1 MNNLET
7 LTSQFVQLM
16 VKNCQD
22 ACIRQVGVVTKMIT
36 KSELSGLLQ
45 FVLPGIPMLLNDE
58 KYAVTS
64 IFTWEKIIALDW
76 TARKK
81 YCVDTFDCRVP
92 DDLAFAFGLFF
103 TDGSL
108 TLGKGGKSAGASWR
122 IVNANLD
129 YLKRA
134 KNALDWEYKDY
145 GLDFT
150 ITNYESY
157 EKGQKTNYG
166 DRKKTLY
173 CLEPKIR
180 RKEGVKYQG
189 NRGNFI
195 KFWQHLCYDPMVG
208 KKWIPKPIFDKEHH
222 EPKKA
227 FLEGVYAGNGLQNPK
242 GQSRYISMGTNNRVA
257 CDHLDSILWMGNWN
271 YHIKRLPKEWRFY
284 VKEQREPVPVL
295 CDNFSDAF
303 RAHAA
308 EIYNLKSAGA
318 FHCIV
323 QADNGTVNKTGHR
336 AVLICALDESNQ
348 LALYVME
355 SETGAIGRITKG
367 QPIKL
372 PVFGT
377 TWNYSASDS
386 SWN

>member
-16 VKNCQD
+16 VKNCQE

-45 FVLPGIPMLLNDE
+45 FVLPGVPMLLNDE

-81 YCVDTFDCRVP
+81 YVTDTFD
-92 DDLAFAFGLFF
+92 
-103 TDGSL
+103 
-108 TLGKGGKSAGASWR
+108 
-122 IVNANLD
+122 
-129 YLKRA
+129 
-134 KNALDWEYKDY
+134 
-145 GLDFT
+145 
-150 ITNYESY
+150 
-157 EKGQKTNYG
+157 
-166 DRKKTLY
+166 
-173 CLEPKIR
+173 
-180 RKEGVKYQG
+180 
-189 NRGNFI
+189 
-195 KFWQHLCYDPMVG
+195 
-208 KKWIPKPIFDKEHH
+208 
-222 EPKKA
+222 
-227 FLEGVYAGNGLQNPK
+227 
-242 GQSRYISMGTNNRVA
+242 
-257 CDHLDSILWMGNWN
+257 
-271 YHIKRLPKEWRFY
+271 
-284 VKEQREPVPVL
+284 
-295 CDNFSDAF
+295 CDNFSDTF

-308 EIYNLKSAGA
+308 EIYNLNSAGG

-336 AVLICALDESNQ
+336 AVLICALDENNQ
-348 LALYVME
+348 LALYAME